1 MRLLITGAQGY
12 VGSRVANLL
21 AARGHQVTAL
31 VRSSQE
37 KPPSGQLSLVG
48 SLEAPTEI
56 AARIGDYD
64 GIGHFAA
71 AQSSEFGAINARFVE
86 TILSRMSRGQVFAM
100 QSGSLVFGSTGTRVI
115 DESAPLSPPP
125 FLVERASL
133 EQSVIQ
139 AGASGPQTSIVYAA
153 MVHGGRG
160 AMIPA
165 ILVDGSRRAG
175 RVVYPGNGEQSWST
189 VHIND
194 WIRLIVAALEAQSS
208 GGQRYFA
215 AGPIVSI
222 RELAEHCALALGLPV
237 PKHGPT
243 EEVGSVYG
251 MFAGA
256 LAMDQR
262 LSGEKAAQLFGWI
275 ADRNNLKESFADF
288 NL

>member
-1 MRLLITGAQGY
+1 MRLVITGAQGY
-12 VGSRVANLL
+12 VGSRVAGLL
-21 AARGHQVTAL
+21 AGRGHQVTAL

-37 KPPSGQLSLVG
+37 KPPDGLLSLVG
-48 SLEAPTEI
+48 GLEAPTKI
-56 AARIGDYD
+56 AARLADYD

-71 AQSSEFGAINARFVE
+71 AQSPEFGAINARFVE
-86 TILSRMSRGQVFAM
+86 SIMARMSRGQVFAM

-115 DESAPLSPPP
+115 DETATPSPPP
-125 FLVERASL
+125 FLVERTLL

-165 ILVDGSRRAG
+165 TLVDGSRKAG

-189 VHIND
+189 VHVDD
-194 WIRLIVAALEAQSS
+194 WAQLIVAALEAKSS

-215 AGPIVSI
+215 AGPLMSI
-222 RELAEHCALALGLPV
+222 RELAENCARALALPS
-237 PKHGPT
+237 PT
-243 EEVGSVYG
+243 RGTDEEVGAAYG
-251 MFAGA
+251 FFAGA

-262 LSGEKAAQLFGWI
+262 LSGQKAARLFGWS
-275 ADRNNLKESFADF
+275 ARRTDVKQSFADF
-288 NL
+288 NR